1 MTAINDR
8 NERPIY
14 RTDQDMHEDA
24 DSRFLV
30 GAVLHDLACDAE
42 TLLLLAQALE
52 VQASGI
58 SSNARPRQLRESAA
72 IVKSAA
78 LQLGQAAANLVGSA
92 ERLRIVAEFHEIADD
107 RGSGLPS

>member
-1 MTAINDR
+1 MHPTYR
-8 NERPIY
+8 NERRIPNG
-14 RTDQDMHEDA
+14 QDMHEDA

-30 GAVLHDLACDAE
+30 GAVLHDLVCDAE
-42 TLLLLAQALE
+42 ALLLLAQALE

-72 IVKSAA
+72 MVKSAA

-92 ERLRIVAEFHEIADD
+92 ERLRIVAEFDEIADD